1 MESKA
6 RAAGLAMNFGIDCH
20 ILDGKEPNSVM
31 DVLSG
36 KKRGTHFV
44 AGDKKPASYQKWLA
58 AGALSQGRVKIDSG
72 AEKALIVYKKSLLIQ
87 GITEVEGHFESKEMV
102 ELCNSD
108 GKRIGVGRCH
118 LSSEELKQF
127 LENKK
132 QISSE
137 KLRNQ
142 KAIIHRDHLYLE

>member
-1 MESKA
+1 M
-6 RAAGLAMNFGIDCH
+6 
-20 ILDGKEPNSVM
+20 
-31 DVLSG
+31 
-36 KKRGTHFV
+36 
-44 AGDKKPASYQKWLA
+44 
-58 AGALSQGRVKIDSG
+58 KIDSG
-72 AEKALIVYKKSLLIQ
+72 AEKALIVHKKSLLIQ

-132 QISSE
+132 QIDSE